1 MAKITQDE
9 LNRLLWSAADSAR
22 GTVDASVFKDYI
34 LAFLFFKYISDL
46 KQAEV
51 QKLKERYGDDQERI
65 ELRLKNARF
74 ILPKGSS
81 FYDIY
86 AEQNADNIGE
96 LINIALHKIEDVNST
111 QLHDIFTVDFN
122 AQAIL
127 GQTAQRNKM
136 IRDMITDFNKVNLAE
151 VEGDLLGNA
160 YMYLIERFGSDAGKK
175 AGEFYTPKVLSSLLA
190 KLAMP
195 KPGDR
200 ICDPACGSG
209 GLLLLAGEE
218 VQKQGS
224 NNYALYGQEKTG
236 ATYNLARMNM
246 FLHGQDSA
254 RIEWGDTLNNPML
267 VENDHLMQFDIIV
280 ANPPFSLDKWGEK
293 HLENDIYH
301 RFDRGMPPASK
312 GDYAFISHMVAT
324 AKPKSGRVAV
334 IVPHGVLFRGS
345 SEGKIRQAFIEE
357 NILDAVIG
365 LPANLFLNVGIP
377 VAFLIFDKSRE
388 KGGANENR
396 KDVLFIDASK
406 EYVSG
411 KKQNTL
417 SEEHINKIVDTY
429 KNRREIEKYS
439 HIATFDE
446 IKENDFNL
454 NIPRYVD
461 TFEEEEEIDLVKVK
475 ADIAKAESDL
485 AEVQE
490 KMKKYLEE
498 LGV

>member
-9 LNRLLWSAADSAR
+9 LNKLLWSAADSAR

-65 ELRLKNARF
+65 DLRLKNARF

-122 AQAIL
+122 SQAIL

-136 IRDMITDFNKVNLAE
+136 IRDLITDFNKVNLAE

-224 NNYALYGQEKTG
+224 NDYALYGQEKTG

-461 TFEEEEEIDLVKVK
+461 TFEEEEEVDLAKVKVE
-475 ADIAKAESDL
+475 IVDL
-485 AEVQE
+485 ENELQKVQSQMTE
-490 KMKKYLEE
+490 YLKE

>member
-9 LNRLLWSAADSAR
+9 LNKLLWSAADSAR

-65 ELRLKNARF
+65 DLRLKNARF

-86 AEQNADNIGE
+86 ALQNADNIGE

-122 AQAIL
+122 SQAIL

-136 IRDMITDFNKVNLAE
+136 IRDLITDFNKVNLAE

-224 NNYALYGQEKTG
+224 NDYALYGQEKTG

-461 TFEEEEEIDLVKVK
+461 TFEEEEEVDLAKVKVE
-475 ADIAKAESDL
+475 IVDL
-485 AEVQE
+485 ENELQKVQSQMTE
-490 KMKKYLEE
+490 YLKE

>member
-1 MAKITQDE
+1 MCCIFP
-9 LNRLLWSAADSAR
+9 LNS
-22 GTVDASVFKDYI
+22 
-34 LAFLFFKYISDL
+34 L
-46 KQAEV
+46 KL
-51 QKLKERYGDDQERI
+51 LKERYGDDQERI

-122 AQAIL
+122 SQAIL

-195 KPGDR
+195 KPGNR

-224 NNYALYGQEKTG
+224 NDYALYGQEKTG

-417 SEEHINKIVDTY
+417 SEEHINKIVNTY

-461 TFEEEEEIDLVKVK
+461 TFEEEEEVDLAKVKVE
-475 ADIAKAESDL
+475 IVDL
-485 AEVQE
+485 ENELQKVQSQMTE
-490 KMKKYLEE
+490 YLKE